1 MDTTVKQ
8 RNWLRLIFL
17 AYAALGI
24 IYMLATPP
32 LEASDEYKHYPVV
45 QYIQTKRALPILDP
59 DNPGLW
65 LQEGAQPPL
74 YYLLM
79 AAITAGIDTSDLPQV
94 HHKNPYAFVGNPNQI
109 RNKNLIIHD
118 PAQEKFPVQGTIL
131 AVYAIRLV
139 SIGLGLGTI
148 WLTFKLGS
156 LLFSSQIGLFAAA
169 LTAFNPMFLF
179 VSAAVNNDSLAN
191 LLGHLALY
199 LLVKLWRNVPDP
211 QREWTRYAGLG
222 LVLGLGMLTKLSLG
236 GLLGLTGLALA
247 WLSWRRRQWRLLF
260 VGGVI
265 TLATSLA
272 VSGWMFIRNWQVY
285 GDLTGLN
292 AFVAVQG
299 TRLMPIT
306 PAGWID
312 EFGTFYRS
320 YWGLFGGVNVA
331 APEIF
336 YVVFNVLAALGAL
349 GLAKW
354 LWQKRRAWP
363 AGGWLLAAWSGI
375 LLVLLLRWNIISPAF
390 QGRLIFPALGPL
402 NLMWAV
408 GLLAWVRTVWRPR
421 LAVGL
426 AGLMLLSAALLP
438 WLTIRPAYAY
448 PDPVT
453 AVPTQSQFGPVT
465 FDAGQGAVQLVGVE
479 MAPNQNVAP
488 GGESIA
494 MVLYW
499 RAETAIEKDYLS
511 AVHLLGREF
520 ESVGSVNRY
529 PAWGMIPTSRWQP
542 GQIWRDEYQVRV
554 HKTAVA
560 PSQLRVSVTLYD
572 SGTEQPLPATWPD
585 GTAVDLLLVG
595 EPAQLR
601 ADRQGDIDPLMPL
614 NIPFNDGI
622 TLVGYNFAKRS
633 AVPEA
638 NSEAQLLL
646 FWQAKSA
653 PTQDYTVFIHFLD
666 ANGQWLAG
674 ADAPPVNNFYPTSM
688 WLTGELIDDAHNI
701 TLPDGA
707 VTIQIGLYDPDTGTR
722 LPRVDGR
729 DAVDLPVNKQE

>member
-1 MDTTVKQ
+1 
-8 RNWLRLIFL
+8 
-17 AYAALGI
+17 
-24 IYMLATPP
+24 
-32 LEASDEYKHYPVV
+32 
-45 QYIQTKRALPILDP
+45 
-59 DNPGLW
+59 
-65 LQEGAQPPL
+65 
-74 YYLLM
+74 
-79 AAITAGIDTSDLPQV
+79 
-94 HHKNPYAFVGNPNQI
+94 
-109 RNKNLIIHD
+109 
-118 PAQEKFPVQGTIL
+118 
-131 AVYAIRLV
+131 
-139 SIGLGLGTI
+139 
-148 WLTFKLGS
+148 
-156 LLFSSQIGLFAAA
+156 
-169 LTAFNPMFLF
+169 
-179 VSAAVNNDSLAN
+179 
-191 LLGHLALY
+191 
-199 LLVKLWRNVPDP
+199 
-211 QREWTRYAGLG
+211 
-222 LVLGLGMLTKLSLG
+222 
-236 GLLGLTGLALA
+236 
-247 WLSWRRRQWRLLF
+247 
-260 VGGVI
+260 
-265 TLATSLA
+265 
-272 VSGWMFIRNWQVY
+272 
-285 GDLTGLN
+285 
-292 AFVAVQG
+292 
-299 TRLMPIT
+299 
-306 PAGWID
+306 
-312 EFGTFYRS
+312 
-320 YWGLFGGVNVA
+320 
-331 APEIF
+331 
-336 YVVFNVLAALGAL
+336 
-349 GLAKW
+349 
-354 LWQKRRAWP
+354 
-363 AGGWLLAAWSGI
+363 
-375 LLVLLLRWNIISPAF
+375 
-390 QGRLIFPALGPL
+390 
-402 NLMWAV
+402 
-408 GLLAWVRTVWRPR
+408 
-421 LAVGL
+421 
-426 AGLMLLSAALLP
+426 MLLSAALLP

-554 HKTAVA
+554 RKTAVA

-633 AVPEA
+633 AVSEA

-646 FWQAKSA
+646 FWQATSA

-688 WLTGELIDDAHNI
+688 WLTGEWIDDAHNI

-707 VTIQIGLYDPDTGTR
+707 VTMQIGLYDPDTGTR